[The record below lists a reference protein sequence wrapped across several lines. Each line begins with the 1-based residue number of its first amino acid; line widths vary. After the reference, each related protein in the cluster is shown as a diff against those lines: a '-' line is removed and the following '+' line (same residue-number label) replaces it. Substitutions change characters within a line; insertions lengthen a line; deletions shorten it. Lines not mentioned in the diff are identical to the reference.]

1 TCTSRILD
9 VDPKPNVAAP
19 GRVGAHLLSRSSPQ
33 GLLPFIAHLPFV
45 ARSAELSNDNAAECR
60 QSLLTLLVR
69 QPTPKLLEHERDRRV
84 RGGGKRVVALGKRP
98 PPVFPTHKGLPAGR
112 ILVEGGGHPPR
123 EKT

>member
-69 QPTPKLLEHERDRRV
+69 QPTPKLLEHQRDRRA
-84 RGGGKRVVALGKRP
+84 RGGVTVGGAPGQGVPPLSPGWGGCFPLIKLGS
-98 PPVFPTHKGLPAGR
+98 THK
-112 ILVEGGGHPPR
+112 I
-123 EKT
+123 